1 MATTMID
8 CQCMNPKLVLVD
20 YENIQKID
28 LSLLD
33 DSYRAIIFVGA
44 KQNPPRASKN
54 KATAHRFSRV
64 DFHKIEGSGKNALDF
79 HIAFQLGR
87 TIETAPQTECFVLS
101 RDKGFDPLLL
111 HLNKNGLKCSRVTS
125 IGELTHQLL
134 DPTPA
139 LEEALCGQCG
149 KSSTIEHL
157 GGRWCSNCGCFA
169 KPADPTQ
176 LPSKKDGYRDPKSS
190 DYYDSR
196 ILAEC
201 GWCQQRTDMAGGLY
215 DDGEWMC
222 GDCIARYAK

>member
-1 MATTMID
+1 
-8 CQCMNPKLVLVD
+8 MNPKLILVD

-64 DFHKIEGSGKNALDF
+64 DFHKIEGLGKNALDF
-79 HIAFQLGR
+79 HIAFHLGR

-101 RDKGFDPLLL
+101 KDTGFDPLLS

-125 IGELTHQLL
+125 IDDLVSQQLVQ
-134 DPTPA
+134 TPVP
-139 LEEALCGQCG
+139 EEALCGRCG
-149 KSSTIEHL
+149 KASTIEHH

-169 KPADPTQ
+169 KRADPSQ
-176 LPSKKDGYRDPKSS
+176 LPSKKAGYSEPKNS

-201 GWCQQRTDMAGGLY
+201 GWCHQRKDMDGGIY

-222 GDCIARYAK
+222 GDCIARYSE